1 MKTFKDRTDAAL
13 QLTEKLKKYK
23 GQNGI
28 VLAVPRGGVPIGYII
43 SKELE
48 LPLEIILS
56 KKIGHPRNPEYAIG
70 SVSLDGA
77 TMNENVMDV
86 SMNYF
91 QQESNRLL
99 NSLKSKFAY
108 YMRGRKMSNLED
120 KTVIVV
126 DDGIATGSTII
137 ATVNSIRKRD
147 PKEIIV
153 AVPVAP
159 TSVVNKL
166 KSIADDFICLLIPR
180 DFLGVGQFYE
190 DFSQVSDDE
199 VITLLE
205 KANNRHKEVA

>member
-1 MKTFKDRTDAAL
+1 MKMFKDRIDAAL
-13 QLTEKLKKYK
+13 QLTEKLEKYK

-43 SKELE
+43 AKELGF
-48 LPLEIILS
+48 PLEIILS

-77 TMNENVMDV
+77 TINDNVMDV

-91 QQESNRLL
+91 QQESNRIL

-108 YMRGRKMSNLED
+108 YMGGRKMTDLQG

-137 ATVNSIRKRD
+137 ATVHSIRKKN

-159 TSVVNKL
+159 TGVISKL

-199 VITLLE
+199 VIRLLE
-205 KANNRHKEVA
+205 KANNREKELA